1 MIDLEEI
8 AKDAQR
14 LRWIQTTPTDAMASL
29 SRILERIAWA
39 QEEIQRDL
47 AWIKRKLSDEI

>member
-14 LRWIQTTPTDAMASL
+14 LGWSQTTPTEAMACL
-29 SRILERIAWA
+29 SRMLERVAWA

-47 AWIKRKLSDEI
+47 AWIKKKLKDEA